1 MQGVRPAAEDGVHG
15 RGQDGVGAVVPVAYL
30 QAVREGVVK
39 PAQARALRKRNEA
52 VAEARR
58 IVTGEVLAGG
68 AIASQ
73 RAPLDLVPTARGLRR
88 WQGKAGVLLKTAE
101 ASEGAEREK
110 ALDELVEAM
119 RQLVYHERVLALD
132 RLQRA
137 ALTMGELFELAMV
150 SPADLE
156 AKLAVWRGLE
166 SV

>member
-1 MQGVRPAAEDGVHG
+1 MWPAAQDGVHG
-15 RGQDGVGAVVPVAYL
+15 GGADGEGAVVPVPDL
-30 QAVREGVVK
+30 PAVWEGGVVVK

-73 RAPLDLVPTARGLRR
+73 RAPLDLVPTAAGLRR
-88 WQGKAGVLLKTAE
+88 WQGKAGVVLKTAE
-101 ASEGAEREK
+101 ASEGAAREE

-137 ALTMGELFELAMV
+137 GLTMGELFELAMV